1 MKYYVTTYNVHI
13 DDSAFIKGRY
23 FDECLDEIEEKDGD
37 KTVVFENRSR
47 FSLKM
52 EWAVHNFLYK
62 IHYKREQTKDVDLD
76 DPSDHPEW
84 IYEILGCLV
93 WIFIR

>member
-1 MKYYVTTYNVHI
+1 MNRNRAQISFKI
-13 DDSAFIKGRY
+13 GSAIAFW
-23 FDECLDEIEEKDGD
+23 
-37 KTVVFENRSR
+37 TVVFENRSR

-76 DPSDHPEW
+76 DPCDHPEW

>member
-13 DDSAFIKGRY
+13 EDSYAVRGRD
-23 FDECLDEIEEKDGD
+23 FGSVLSEIEEKEG
-37 KTVVFENRSR
+37 KRTVVFENRSM

-62 IHYKREQTKDVDLD
+62 INYKRPQTKDVDLD

-84 IYEILGCLV
+84 LYEILGCLV